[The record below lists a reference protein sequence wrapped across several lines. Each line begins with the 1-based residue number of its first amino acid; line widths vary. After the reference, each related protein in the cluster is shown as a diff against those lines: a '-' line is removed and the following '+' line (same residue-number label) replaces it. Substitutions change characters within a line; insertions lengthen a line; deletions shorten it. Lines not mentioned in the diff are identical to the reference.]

1 MAIEFGQALEEE
13 RIVSS
18 TLTHDDEQ
26 EGGLRPRLLHEYTGQ
41 EKAKDNL

>member
-18 TLTHDDEQ
+18 TLTHDDVRFKITNENS
-26 EGGLRPRLLHEYTGQ
+26 TSSIC
-41 EKAKDNL
+41 